1 MKILLA
7 VDDSAFS
14 EAATKAVI
22 DQTKPGD
29 LEVHVLHT
37 FEPMA
42 FLPGFAGES
51 VAESLKAAEERR
63 RADAKG
69 LLARTAQTLD
79 KAGFKVTTSL
89 VEADPRHA
97 IIDQAEKWK
106 ADLIVVGSH
115 GRKGL
120 DRLLIG
126 SVAEHVARHAS
137 CSVKIVR
144 PSGNRIPTGQGR

>member
-7 VDDSAFS
+7 VDDSVFS

-22 DQTKPGD
+22 DQSKPGD
-29 LEVHVLHT
+29 SEVRVLHS
-37 FEPMA
+37 FHPMSS
-42 FLPGFAGES
+42 LPGLAGES

-69 LLARTAQTLD
+69 VLARAAQTLE

-126 SVAEHVARHAS
+126 SVAEHVARHAN
-137 CSVKIVR
+137 CSVEIVR
-144 PSGNRIPTGQGR
+144 LSGNRVPAGQGR

>member
-29 LEVHVLHT
+29 LEVCVLHS
-37 FEPMA
+37 FHPMA
-42 FLPGFAGES
+42 SLPGFADES
-51 VAESLKAAEERR
+51 VAGSLKEAEERR

-69 LLARTAQTLD
+69 LLARTAQILD

-89 VEADPRHA
+89 VEADPRQA

-137 CSVKIVR
+137 CSVEIVR

>member
-51 VAESLKAAEERR
+51 VACFVRSRTLQ
-63 RADAKG
+63 ADC
-69 LLARTAQTLD
+69 
-79 KAGFKVTTSL
+79 TS
-89 VEADPRHA
+89 V
-97 IIDQAEKWK
+97 
-106 ADLIVVGSH
+106 S
-115 GRKGL
+115 
-120 DRLLIG
+120 
-126 SVAEHVARHAS
+126 
-137 CSVKIVR
+137 
-144 PSGNRIPTGQGR
+144 